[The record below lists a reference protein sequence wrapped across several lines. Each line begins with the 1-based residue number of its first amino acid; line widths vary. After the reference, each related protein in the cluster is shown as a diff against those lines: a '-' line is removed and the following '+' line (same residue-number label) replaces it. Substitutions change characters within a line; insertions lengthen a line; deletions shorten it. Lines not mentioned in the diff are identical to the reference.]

1 MSLQI
6 QIENIHC
13 LWRLN
18 NKMSDGNTILS
29 KWNELKS
36 LLEVLEH
43 DVNKNVR
50 GVAAAGIRV
59 RKGLR
64 SVQASTKEL
73 IKLTLEADKSKKED
87 KSKE

>member
-1 MSLQI
+1 
-6 QIENIHC
+6 
-13 LWRLN
+13 
-18 NKMSDGNTILS
+18 MSDGNTILS

-50 GVAAAGIRV
+50 GVTAAGIRV

>member
-1 MSLQI
+1 
-6 QIENIHC
+6 
-13 LWRLN
+13 
-18 NKMSDGNTILS
+18 MSDGNTILS